1 MSSGHV
7 LRVAAADDLRRVLGG
22 CAVAGPVLVVAAS
35 LVAWSVQDVYSP
47 RREDISALAAI
58 DAQHALIM
66 IAGIIALG
74 LSLIALGL
82 GLVGVIDDGHSAT
95 VGPVLLVLAGV
106 SFTGAGLARND
117 CSSELQACKDSVSSG
132 DVSWHHN
139 MHDLLGVVVFL
150 VLAVAPLVFA
160 RAFRADSRW
169 SELRR
174 YSLLSGALTLALL
187 VVFGAELFA
196 GWNGLVQ
203 RVLILVPLVWIAVLG
218 AHLVKIAGA
227 GRRGSARFGMERD
240 LIDAGPGE
248 RDLPS
253 WP

>member
-1 MSSGHV
+1 MMERSESHAGFRRSEDPLV
-7 LRVAAADDLRRVLGG
+7 SADGLRRILGG
-22 CAVAGPVLVVAAS
+22 CAVAGPVLFTAAW
-35 LVAWSVQDVYSP
+35 LVACSVQDAYSP
-47 RREDISALAAI
+47 RREDISALAAL
-58 DAQHALIM
+58 DAQHAWIM

-74 LSLIALGL
+74 VGLIALGL
-82 GLVGVIDDGHSAT
+82 GLVSVIHDGRSAT
-95 VGPVLLVLAGV
+95 VGPILLVLAGV
-106 SFTGAGLARND
+106 SFAGAGLARND
-117 CSSELQACKDSVSSG
+117 CSSELQACKERVSSG
-132 DVSWHHN
+132 DVSWHHSV
-139 MHDLLGVVVFL
+139 HDVLGVAVFL

-203 RVLILVPLVWIAVLG
+203 RVLILVPLSWIAVLG

-227 GRRGSARFGMERD
+227 GRLFTSEEHPLRLTR
-240 LIDAGPGE
+240 
-248 RDLPS
+248 
-253 WP
+253 